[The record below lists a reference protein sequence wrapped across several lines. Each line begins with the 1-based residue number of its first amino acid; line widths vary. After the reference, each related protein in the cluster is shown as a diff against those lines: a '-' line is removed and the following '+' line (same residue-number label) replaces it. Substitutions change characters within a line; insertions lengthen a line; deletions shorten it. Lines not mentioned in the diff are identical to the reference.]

1 MLFWFFWHLADLDKA
16 GIKSTFWALL
26 LAQTSAE
33 IFNGNQCKI
42 RAEPGGIKDS
52 RGSLG

>member
-16 GIKSTFWALL
+16 GIKSRFWALL

-33 IFNGNQCKI
+33 ILMVISVKLGQNLV
-42 RAEPGGIKDS
+42 AS
-52 RGSLG
+52 RIAAAA